1 MSDDNVIRP
10 TVGAPR
16 PAAPPEPDPGQ
27 PPMRLFGAAAGHRVG
42 LIRDPAAQEGD
53 VFRIVVGPEDEHAV
67 ETVALL
73 PAAGDTEGEA
83 ERIGFAILRA
93 LEVVEGAV

>member
-1 MSDDNVIRP
+1 
-10 TVGAPR
+10 
-16 PAAPPEPDPGQ
+16 
-27 PPMRLFGAAAGHRVG
+27 
-42 LIRDPAAQEGD
+42 